1 MFDVVFP
8 GEYPLQH
15 RNNWKIPDENGDRM
29 DLSKELYIVQSCIS
43 HIIFVELKTKVVI
56 VCRVHT
62 LSPSPCP
69 PSLWNKKESTI
80 SLIQNQFY
88 IFVL

>member
-1 MFDVVFP
+1 MFDAVFP

-29 DLSKELYIVQSCIS
+29 DLSKELYIVQSWIS
-43 HIIFVELKTKVVI
+43 HIIFVELKTNVVI
-56 VCRVHT
+56 VCHVHT
-62 LSPSPCP
+62 LSLSPP
-69 PSLWNKKESTI
+69 PHTHTGIKRKALL
-80 SLIQNQFY
+80 LIQNQFY